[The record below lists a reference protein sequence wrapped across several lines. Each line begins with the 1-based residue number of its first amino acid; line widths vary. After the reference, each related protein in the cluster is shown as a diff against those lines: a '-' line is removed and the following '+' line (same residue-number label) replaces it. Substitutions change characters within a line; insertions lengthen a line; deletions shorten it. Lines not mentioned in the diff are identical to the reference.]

1 MFHEFLQY
9 KSVQTETYSSKF
21 LSSELTRRAFLDIIR
36 NIELC
41 RENQENVDKLYDDFC
56 DKLIIEM
63 DENIP
68 SFDCPKKTRKRY
80 KHYKPYWDD
89 NLETLWH
96 NFHMK
101 EKAFLKFQGDRY
113 MKNKM
118 TLKLHEIF
126 STNA

>member
-1 MFHEFLQY
+1 MY
-9 KSVQTETYSSKF
+9 KLKRIPANF

-41 RENQENVDKLYDDFC
+41 RENQENVDKLYDDFF

-68 SFDCPKKTRKRY
+68 SFDCSKKTRKRY

-89 NLETLWH
+89 
-96 NFHMK
+96 
-101 EKAFLKFQGDRY
+101 D
-113 MKNKM
+113 
-118 TLKLHEIF
+118 
-126 STNA
+126 